1 MDRLVGGPGLRRGR
15 RDPENVAYGEAL
27 DFWRVTGI
35 EAPEHL
41 ALRAEMRLP
50 GDALLEF
57 HIEDVEAEPGA
68 ASLPQHVRVIQTASF
83 IPRGLLGLA
92 YWYAVIPLHGFVFR
106 GMLRGIRKLA
116 EKEAHAGGRPKSW
129 RDPKV
134 HAVEPERRWRRLT
147 PGTALADTAA
157 R

>member
-1 MDRLVGGPGLRRGR
+1 MVGGPGLRRGR

-35 EAPEHL
+35 LAPKHL

-57 HIEDVEAEPGA
+57 HIEEVEPEPGEKA
-68 ASLPQHVRVIQTASF
+68 PPGLVRVVQTASF

-92 YWYAVIPLHGFVFR
+92 YWYSVIPLHGFVFR
-106 GMLRGIRKLA
+106 GMLRGIRKTA
-116 EKEAHAGGRPKSW
+116 EREAHPGDRPAVW

-134 HAVEPERRWRRLT
+134 RAIEPERRWRRLT
-147 PGTALADTAA
+147 PGTALADS
-157 R
+157 